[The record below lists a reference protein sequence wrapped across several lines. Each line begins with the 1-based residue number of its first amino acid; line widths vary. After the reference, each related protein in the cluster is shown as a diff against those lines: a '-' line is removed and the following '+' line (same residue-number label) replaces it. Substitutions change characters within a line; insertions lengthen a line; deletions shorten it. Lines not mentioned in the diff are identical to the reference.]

1 MTAKDEKSVS
11 RRKFLKGGTLA
22 AGAAAGALAMPSVVT
37 AQSPV
42 VLKMQSS
49 WPASDVFQEMAQQY
63 VDLVHKMLG
72 RPHQD
77 RPAAGRRGGRR
88 LPGAGRGAT
97 TARID
102 AAHTVPVYWYGK
114 HKGASL
120 FGTGPVFGGTASD
133 MLGWFYQG
141 GGKDFYRELVQDIL
155 GLNIVGFYGMPMPA
169 QPLGWFK
176 NEITDAEQLKG
187 LKYRT
192 VGLAADLFQAMGVS
206 VTQLPGGE
214 IVPAMDR
221 GVIDAFE
228 FNNPTSD
235 SRFGAQ
241 DVAKNYMLG
250 SYHQASE
257 SFEIMFNKDRFESL
271 DPDLQAILENWRAER
286 RAPPTSLWRCGNIRP
301 TCRSCSDGGVN
312 VKRTPASIL
321 QAQLAAWDTLIPT
334 LEQDA
339 FIKKVLDSQRAWTER
354 VGLLPAHERAG
365 LPARLRPLLPGQDPG
380 LSCS

>member
-1 MTAKDEKSVS
+1 MTEIREKSVS
-11 RRKFLKGGTLA
+11 RRKFLKSGAA

-37 AQSPV
+37 AQSPI

-49 WPASDVFQEMAQQY
+49 WPATDIFQEQAQQY
-63 VDLVHKMLG
+63 VDRVHAMSNNRIQIDLLPAG
-72 RPHQD
+72 AVVGAFDVQD
-77 RPAAGRRGGRR
+77 ACHD
-88 LPGAGRGAT
+88 GA
-97 TARID
+97 ID

-120 FGTGPVFGGTASD
+120 FGTGPVWGGNAANILS
-133 MLGWFYQG
+133 WINFG
-141 GGKDFYRELVQDIL
+141 GGKEFYRELTQDIL
-155 GLNIVGFYGMPMPA
+155 GLNVVGFFGFPMPA

-176 NEITDAEQLKG
+176 EEITSAEQLNG

-192 VGLAADLFQAMGVS
+192 VGLSADLFQAMGVA

-257 SFEIMFNKDRFESL
+257 SFEYIFNRDRFDSL
-271 DPDLQAILENWRAER
+271 DPDLQAILEYATEAASSANYWLAMNQYSTDLQKIIE
-286 RAPPTSLWRCGNIRP
+286 
-301 TCRSCSDGGVN
+301 GGVN
-312 VKRTPASIL
+312 VKRTPTSIL
-321 QAQLAAWDTLIPT
+321 EAQLAAWDTLIPT
-334 LEQDA
+334 LEEDA
-339 FIKKVLDSQRAWTER
+339 FIKKVMDSQRAWTER
-354 VGLLPAHERAG
+354 AVFYQIMNAPDYQLAYEHYFPGKIPRLISLL
-365 LPARLRPLLPGQDPG
+365 
-380 LSCS
+380 

>member
-1 MTAKDEKSVS
+1 MTANDDKTVS

-63 VDLVHKMLG
+63 VDRVHRLSAERIRIDLLPAG
-72 RPHQD
+72 AVVGAFDVQD
-77 RPAAGRRGGRR
+77 AAHD
-88 LPGAGRGAT
+88 GA
-97 TARID
+97 ID

-120 FGTGPVFGGTASD
+120 FGTGPVWGGNAANV
-133 MLGWFYQG
+133 LAWINAG
-141 GGKDFYRELVQDIL
+141 GGKEFYRELTQDIL
-155 GLNIVGFYGMPMPA
+155 GLNIVGFFGFPMPA

-176 NEITDAEQLKG
+176 NEITSAEQLNG

-235 SRFGAQ
+235 MRFGAQ

-257 SFEIMFNKDRFESL
+257 SFEYIFNRDRFESL
-271 DPDLQAILENWRAER
+271 DPDLQAILEIATEAASSANYAH
-286 RAPPTSLWRCGNIRP
+286 ALNQYSTDLQTLQN
-301 TCRSCSDGGVN
+301 GGVN
-312 VKRTPASIL
+312 VKRTPESIL
-321 QAQLAAWDTLIPT
+321 QAQLAAWDQIIPT
-334 LEQDA
+334 LEADE
-339 FIKKVLDSQRAWTER
+339 FMKKVMDSQRAWTER
-354 VGLLPAHERAG
+354 VTYYELMGAPSYQLAYEHYFPGKLPA
-365 LPARLRPLLPGQDPG
+365 
-380 LSCS
+380 

>member
-1 MTAKDEKSVS
+1 MTEITEKAVS
-11 RRKFLKGGTLA
+11 RRRFLKSGTIA
-22 AGAAAGALAMPSVVT
+22 AGATAGALAMPSVVT

-63 VDLVHKMLG
+63 VDIV
-72 RPHQD
+72 QNSS
-77 RPAAGRRGGRR
+77 GGRIKIDL
-88 LPGAGRGAT
+88 LPSGAVVGAFQVQD
-97 TARID
+97 ACNDGAID

-120 FGTGPVFGGTASD
+120 FGTGPVFGGTAAD

-141 GGKDFYRELVQDIL
+141 GGKDFYKELVQDIL
-155 GLNIVGFYGMPMPA
+155 GLNLVGFYGMPMPA

-176 NEITDAEQLKG
+176 NEVTDAEQLKA

-235 SRFGAQ
+235 KRFGAQ

-257 SFEIMFNKDRFESL
+257 AFEFMFNKDRFDTL
-271 DPDLQAILENWRAER
+271 DPDLQAILENSALAASTANLCLAMRQYSADLKELG
-286 RAPPTSLWRCGNIRP
+286 AAGINI
-301 TCRSCSDGGVN
+301 
-312 VKRTPASIL
+312 KRTPDSIL
-321 QAQLAAWDTLIPT
+321 QAQLAAWDSLIPT
-334 LEQDA
+334 LEGDA
-339 FIKKVLDSQRAWTER
+339 FIKKVLDSQRAWVEQVCYYQLMNAPNYR
-354 VGLLPAHERAG
+354 IAYDHYFPGKLPA
-365 LPARLRPLLPGQDPG
+365 
-380 LSCS
+380 

>member
-1 MTAKDEKSVS
+1 
-11 RRKFLKGGTLA
+11 
-22 AGAAAGALAMPSVVT
+22 MPSVVT
-37 AQSPV
+37 AQSPI

-49 WPASDVFQEMAQQY
+49 WPATDIFQEQAQQY
-63 VDLVHKMLG
+63 VDRVHRMSNNRIQIDLLPAG
-72 RPHQD
+72 AVVGAFDVQD
-77 RPAAGRRGGRR
+77 AVHD
-88 LPGAGRGAT
+88 GAL
-97 TARID
+97 D

-120 FGTGPVFGGTASD
+120 FGTGPVWGGNASNI
-133 MLGWFYQG
+133 LAWINQG
-141 GGKDFYRELVQDIL
+141 GGKEFYRELTQDIL
-155 GLNIVGFYGMPMPA
+155 GLNVVGFFGFPMPA

-176 NEITDAEQLKG
+176 TEMTGAEQLNG

-221 GVIDAFE
+221 GVIEAFE

-235 SRFGAQ
+235 LRFGAP

-257 SFEIMFNKDRFESL
+257 SFEYIFNKDRFESL
-271 DPDLQAILENWRAER
+271 DPDLQAILEVATEAASSANYWLAIDQYSKDLQ
-286 RAPPTSLWRCGNIRP
+286 AIM
-301 TCRSCSDGGVN
+301 DAGVN
-312 VKRTPASIL
+312 VKRTPTSIL
-321 QAQLAAWDTLIPT
+321 EAQLAAWDTLIPT

-339 FIKKVLDSQRAWTER
+339 FIKKVMDSQRQWAER
-354 VGLLPAHERAG
+354 TVFYELMNAPSLELAYNHYF
-365 LPARLRPLLPGQDPG
+365 PGKIP
-380 LSCS
+380 S

>member
-1 MTAKDEKSVS
+1 MTEIDPKNVS
-11 RRKFLKGGTLA
+11 RRKFLKSGTVA
-22 AGAAAGALAMPSVVT
+22 AGAAAGALAMPAVVT
-37 AQSPV
+37 AQSPI

-49 WPASDVFQEMAQQY
+49 WPASDIFQEQAQQY
-63 VDLVHKMLG
+63 VDRVQRMSGDRIRIDLLPAGAVVG
-72 RPHQD
+72 AFDVQD
-77 RPAAGRRGGRR
+77 AAHD
-88 LPGAGRGAT
+88 GA
-97 TARID
+97 ID

-120 FGTGPVFGGTASD
+120 FGTGPVWGGNAANV
-133 MLGWFYQG
+133 LAWIQYG

-155 GLNIVGFYGMPMPA
+155 GLNLVGFFGFPMPA

-176 NEITDAEQLKG
+176 NEMTSADQLNG

-235 SRFGAQ
+235 RRFGAQ

-257 SFEIMFNKDRFESL
+257 SFEFIFNRDRFESL
-271 DPDLQAILENWRAER
+271 DPDLQAILEIATEAASTANYGLALNQYSIDLQTLQSE
-286 RAPPTSLWRCGNIRP
+286 
-301 TCRSCSDGGVN
+301 GGSGD
-312 VKRTPASIL
+312 P
-321 QAQLAAWDTLIPT
+321 
-334 LEQDA
+334 
-339 FIKKVLDSQRAWTER
+339 
-354 VGLLPAHERAG
+354 HAG
-365 LPARLRPLLPGQDPG
+365 AG
-380 LSCS
+380 

>member
-1 MTAKDEKSVS
+1 MTEQKSVS
-11 RRKFLKGGTLA
+11 RRKFLKTGTLA

-49 WPASDVFQEMAQQY
+49 WPASDIFQEQAQQY
-63 VDLVHKMLG
+63 VDRVQRMSGDRIKIDLLPAGAVVGAFDVQDAVH
-72 RPHQD
+72 D
-77 RPAAGRRGGRR
+77 
-88 LPGAGRGAT
+88 GA
-97 TARID
+97 ID

-120 FGTGPVFGGTASD
+120 FGTGPVWGGNAANI
-133 MLGWFYQG
+133 LAWINYG
-141 GGKDFYRELVQDIL
+141 GGKEFYRELTQDIL
-155 GLNIVGFYGMPMPA
+155 GLNVVGFFGFPMPA

-176 NEITDAEQLKG
+176 NEITGAEQLNG

-192 VGLAADLFQAMGVS
+192 VGLAADLFQAMGVA
-206 VTQLPGGE
+206 VTQLPPGD
-214 IVPAMDR
+214 VLPAMDR

-228 FNNPTSD
+228 INNPTSD

-257 SFEIMFNKDRFESL
+257 SFEFMFNKDRFESL
-271 DPDLQAILENWRAER
+271 DPDLQAILEHGVEAASSANLFLAMDQYSADLQKLQE
-286 RAPPTSLWRCGNIRP
+286 
-301 TCRSCSDGGVN
+301 GGVN
-312 VKRTPASIL
+312 VKRTPPSIL
-321 QAQLAAWDTLIPT
+321 EAQLAAWDQIVPT

-354 VGLLPAHERAG
+354 VGYYQLMNAPSYQLAYEHYFPGKIPAA
-365 LPARLRPLLPGQDPG
+365 Q
-380 LSCS
+380 